1 MGDGNPTG
9 GRNRGASPQGRDLD
23 SLSDQPTSQSPT
35 MSDLEDYL
43 GRVRGLLISLA
54 NRLTPG
60 EQKEVEHLIDHG
72 EPAEAMRDLAWL
84 IVEENK
90 MVPAATIVALRAL
103 TSGLIE
109 EKDMP
114 TDLENHIES

>member
-1 MGDGNPTG
+1 
-9 GRNRGASPQGRDLD
+9 
-23 SLSDQPTSQSPT
+23 

-54 NRLTPG
+54 NRLTRG
-60 EQKEVEHLIDHG
+60 EQKEVEHLIELG
-72 EPAEAMRDLAWL
+72 EPAEAMRELAWL

-90 MVPAATIVALRAL
+90 IVPAETIVALRAL

-114 TDLENHIES
+114 AGLDNHIET

>member
-1 MGDGNPTG
+1 
-9 GRNRGASPQGRDLD
+9 
-23 SLSDQPTSQSPT
+23 

-43 GRVRGLLISLA
+43 GQVRGLLISLA
-54 NRLTPG
+54 NRLTPR
-60 EQKEVEHLIDHG
+60 EQKEVEHLIEHG

-90 MVPAATIVALRAL
+90 MVPEETIVALRAL